1 MTIQPSQILLTAA
14 LLLFILYIFRLRS
27 EFIDRIVYI
36 ACTLAGIV
44 FVIDPELST
53 RIANFLGIGR
63 GADLIFYLFIIASLF
78 YAVATRSRLRRME
91 IQLTELVRRDAI
103 SRPIQGEARRED
115 SESAG
120 CDNLV

>member
-14 LLLFILYIFRLRS
+14 LLLFIVYIFRLRS
-27 EFIDRIVYI
+27 EFVDRIVYI

-103 SRPIQGEARRED
+103 SRPIQGEARQEVAD
-115 SESAG
+115 STRH
-120 CDNLV
+120 DNPA